1 MSKKKAH
8 EINVLSYP
16 IQQESR
22 ATEPPPSPPPSSTT
36 HVRPL
41 LLQEAREQILRLLEG
56 LGVAAGGLG
65 AEGDGA
71 DGGALEVFRGDEV
84 GVLGARE
91 LVEDGADEAAGVLG
105 VAAHAGHDH
114 GHVDVALALAPAV
127 VVGRHA
133 DDLEGHLGLAR
144 ELGLGEQRHADDG
157 TAPGAVHVG
166 LGARRE
172 LGALDADGGS
182 LRVQDDALALQ
193 VLGAAPDDVGNLGVV
208 GVGEGDVADEAVL
221 EEGEGAVALGAVDDL
236 VRDDE
241 VHGADLLA
249 QGADGG
255 EADDG
260 AHAQRPQ
267 GGDVGAGGDLV
278 RRELVVLAVAGQEG
292 DGHAAVF
299 EDQDRR
305 RRITPGRQRVYACD
319 GHVAVDL
326 VEPGAADDG
335 DLDGSVKC
343 LRKIRH
349 D

>member
-1 MSKKKAH
+1 M
-8 EINVLSYP
+8 
-16 IQQESR
+16 R
-22 ATEPPPSPPPSSTT
+22 AIRT
-36 HVRPL
+36 
-41 LLQEAREQILRLLEG
+41 
-56 LGVAAGGLG
+56 
-65 AEGDGA
+65 
-71 DGGALEVFRGDEV
+71 
-84 GVLGARE
+84 
-91 LVEDGADEAAGVLG
+91 
-105 VAAHAGHDH
+105 
-114 GHVDVALALAPAV
+114 
-127 VVGRHA
+127 
-133 DDLEGHLGLAR
+133 
-144 ELGLGEQRHADDG
+144 
-157 TAPGAVHVG
+157 
-166 LGARRE
+166 
-172 LGALDADGGS
+172 DADGGS

-335 DLDGSVKC
+335 DLDGSCGRETLVSTRATVRARLSRGALREGERRGGRGGRRREEEMSRENITYWWARTVKC

>member
-1 MSKKKAH
+1 MFCTLEKYNPPRPTRIFSFSLSLSLFPICVLYSSQIYLRARLSKKKAH

-172 LGALDADGGS
+172 LGALCEDNS
-182 LRVQDDALALQ
+182 LRVSGTKRWRKEQATLA
-193 VLGAAPDDVGNLGVV
+193 G
-208 GVGEGDVADEAVL
+208 
-221 EEGEGAVALGAVDDL
+221 
-236 VRDDE
+236 
-241 VHGADLLA
+241 
-249 QGADGG
+249 
-255 EADDG
+255 
-260 AHAQRPQ
+260 
-267 GGDVGAGGDLV
+267 
-278 RRELVVLAVAGQEG
+278 
-292 DGHAAVF
+292 
-299 EDQDRR
+299 
-305 RRITPGRQRVYACD
+305 
-319 GHVAVDL
+319 
-326 VEPGAADDG
+326 
-335 DLDGSVKC
+335 
-343 LRKIRH
+343 
-349 D
+349 